1 MTSGTKDP
9 SLSDLVRGL
18 PGPDPAQCRLVR
30 VMVKITTLRGRS
42 GIISN
47 TPSEPE
53 EGLEYLE
60 KVATPPWPWRA
71 VLVFSGGVG
80 AVGDSAEADGT
91 GVFGGVFIGRV
102 RWRSSRPDEVC
113 RRARS
118 ALDVISAS
126 RAGMMSNLGLQVR
139 HGCLDILQGHGG
151 CGTRTSI
158 GVLTRVLADV
168 VMAIVATSRR
178 EWRRHGGTDAWAI
191 RGGLPCDHS
200 NRCGGPRDRK
210 LLPKSIGTLSGFG
223 LGFGEHR

>member
-1 MTSGTKDP
+1 MPTGP
-9 SLSDLVRGL
+9 SHGQD
-18 PGPDPAQCRLVR
+18 
-30 VMVKITTLRGRS
+30 ITTLRGRS

-60 KVATPPWPWRA
+60 EVLEKVATPPWPWRA
-71 VLVFSGGVG
+71 VLVFSSGVG
-80 AVGDSAEADGT
+80 AVGDSAESEGA
-91 GVFGGVFIGRV
+91 GVFGVVVIGRG
-102 RWRSSRPDEVC
+102 WRSSRPDEVC

-158 GVLTRVLADV
+158 GVLTRVPADV
-168 VMAIVATSRR
+168 VVAIVATSRS
-178 EWRRHGGTDAWAI
+178 EWLRGTYAWAI

-210 LLPKSIGTLSGFG
+210 LLPKSIGTLTGFG
-223 LGFGEHR
+223 LGFGERR